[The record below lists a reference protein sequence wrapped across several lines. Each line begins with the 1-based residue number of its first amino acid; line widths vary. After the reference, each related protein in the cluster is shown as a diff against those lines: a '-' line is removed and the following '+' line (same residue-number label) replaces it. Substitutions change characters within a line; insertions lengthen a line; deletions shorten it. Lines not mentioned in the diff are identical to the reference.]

1 MRTGVVIALARV
13 ATVAQV
19 GSLAC
24 GTFACHR
31 CGQKERK
38 KERKEGKKE
47 RKKVKVL
54 DKKALILLQAL

>member
-38 KERKEGKKE
+38 EGKKE